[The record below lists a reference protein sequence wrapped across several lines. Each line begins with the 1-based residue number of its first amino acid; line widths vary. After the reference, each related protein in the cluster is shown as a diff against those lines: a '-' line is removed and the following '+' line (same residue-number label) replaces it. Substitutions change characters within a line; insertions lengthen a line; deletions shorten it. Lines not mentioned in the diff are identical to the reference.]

1 MNSLY
6 KIDIHDKIDELDSQY
21 QTAKALII
29 QFHDGQVDG
38 GGENYLNHLMT
49 VSQNVAKE
57 ADKHEHWGYTE
68 EDIFYIRAEI
78 CGLLH
83 DILEDTDCTEDILRE
98 HKLDEEII
106 EAVKIMT
113 HRDGESYF
121 DYIKRVSENPIS
133 KIVKIAD
140 LENNMDVRRLKKFG
154 EYEKNRIQKYWAAWK
169 YLKGELGEQ
178 KALELMIKRK

>member
-1 MNSLY
+1 
-6 KIDIHDKIDELDSQY
+6 
-21 QTAKALII
+21 
-29 QFHDGQVDG
+29 
-38 GGENYLNHLMT
+38 
-49 VSQNVAKE
+49 
-57 ADKHEHWGYTE
+57 
-68 EDIFYIRAEI
+68 
-78 CGLLH
+78 
-83 DILEDTDCTEDILRE
+83 
-98 HKLDEEII
+98 
-106 EAVKIMT
+106 MT